1 MIRIGFGNDVHRLE
15 RDRRLILAGIVISEE
30 IGAIGHSDAD
40 ALCHA
45 VTDAVL
51 GAMALGDIGS
61 HFPDSDPKWKGADSF
76 TFLREALRLAL
87 EKGFHVS
94 NLDCTINLERP
105 KLRPHIDAIRA
116 KLAEQIGCETDRI
129 SVKAKTG
136 EGLDAVGRFEAIR
149 VEAVVLMTS
158 A

>member
-15 RDRRLILAGIVISEE
+15 SGRKMILGGVIVSED
-30 IGAIGHSDAD
+30 IGAVGHSDAD

-61 HFPDSDPKWKGADSF
+61 HFPDSDPRWKGADSF
-76 TFLREALRLAL
+76 TFLREALNLAR
-87 EKGFHVS
+87 EKGFQVS
-94 NLDCTINLERP
+94 NLDCTIDLERP
-105 KLRPHIDAIRA
+105 KLRPYIDDMRKNLAHAIGCDIDAVSI
-116 KLAEQIGCETDRI
+116 
-129 SVKAKTG
+129 KAKTG
-136 EGLDAVGRFEAIR
+136 EGVDSVGRGESVR
-149 VEAVVLMTS
+149 VEAVVLMAS